1 MVADFHIGDFSLS
14 TPCPARAQSVGVE
27 TDAHPK
33 AFAQTSSRKTRDAAR
48 SARTLAGTMT
58 QAPLAGIDKLAER
71 EALYPDLGRA
81 LRTTVAF
88 MVPLLVGYS
97 GLLQG
102 PVVFAAIAAQN
113 VALID
118 IRGDYRVRIG
128 LLLGKALILT
138 AATWLGCVTGVSLL
152 GAVLATGLIAL
163 GMGLWRHLSADYG
176 PSVAAA
182 SALLFLIAL
191 ATPEVAASQV
201 ALYAFGGALWGVVVQ
216 ASVWPFRPQHPLR
229 QSVAESWLAVGDLF
243 AALTLDDTRDDATRQ
258 RDLAEK
264 EVALRTAIDHT
275 TALIAANGAAQPS
288 RLQQRLDA
296 LHLTAARLSTR
307 VQVFNSALEGLRPGP
322 EFDQLTPAVQPV
334 FTALTN
340 TARTVA
346 LAVVSR
352 QPAHLATAGVRL
364 QRLAN
369 LLQVLQAR
377 MLSHAAT
384 SPRCAEL
391 VQLLRQTATQV
402 AGLYE
407 QLRSTSE
414 RAAESGAFSLE
425 LFDLDAWTLRPFAA
439 TLNQS
444 RRIDPALVRFTA
456 RLAVL
461 MMLGVAIFEYWH
473 IPRGYWLALTI
484 VVVLQPD
491 YGSTRQRA
499 LQRLIGTLIGGI
511 LASVLLWL
519 KLPAPVLLAA
529 TAVTIFGF
537 AYMLRKNYA
546 LAVFFITLMIVLLTE
561 ATGVVTIE
569 FTISRLVATAA
580 GGALAMLAALLFW
593 PVWERQR
600 FPSYLADALR
610 ANREYLHLLQGQLTV
625 GGAYDEP
632 TINAKRHAEAANGVV
647 FASLQ
652 RMGADPKYQQDGQ
665 TQAAAIANG
674 NQRLT
679 RALTSIVLHLKPGAP
694 LTHPA
699 SARFATLASDALDAL
714 ARHVVSPGDATAAPL
729 PPLLAALESFQVPAS
744 VVTGSTAPFAQR
756 DQWVFGQ
763 MSRAALELSAMLL
776 AASPPTEASAPAPAP
791 SPQ

>member
-1 MVADFHIGDFSLS
+1 M
-14 TPCPARAQSVGVE
+14 TRPALPS
-27 TDAHPK
+27 
-33 AFAQTSSRKTRDAAR
+33 
-48 SARTLAGTMT
+48 
-58 QAPLAGIDKLAER
+58 IDQLTER
-71 EALYPDLGRA
+71 EALHPDLGRA

-88 MVPLLVGYS
+88 MAPLILAHF
-97 GLLQG
+97 GLLSEHAAL
-102 PVVFAAIAAQN
+102 FAAIAAQN

-128 LLLGKALILT
+128 LLLGKAVILT
-138 AATWLGCVTGVSLL
+138 AATWLGCVSGGGII

-163 GMGLWRHLSADYG
+163 GMGLWRHLSSDYG

-191 ATPEVAASQV
+191 ATPAVAASQI

-229 QSVAESWLAVGDLF
+229 QSVAESWLAVGELF
-243 AALTLDDTRDDATRQ
+243 AALSFEETRDDATRQ
-258 RDLAEK
+258 RAIAEK
-264 EVALRTAIDHT
+264 EAALRTAIDHT
-275 TALIAANGAAQPS
+275 TALLTAAGKAQPS
-288 RLQQRLDA
+288 RLQQQLDA
-296 LHLTAARLSTR
+296 LNLTAARLSTR
-307 VQVFNSALEGLRPGP
+307 VEVFNSALEGLRPGP

-352 QPAHLATAGVRL
+352 QPAHLATAEVRL

-377 MLSHAAT
+377 MTSHATT

-391 VQLLRQTATQV
+391 VQLLRQVATQV

-407 QLRSTSE
+407 QLRATSE

-444 RRIDPALVRFTA
+444 RRVDPALVRFTA

-461 MMLGVAIFEYWH
+461 MMLGVAIFEYWQ

-499 LQRLIGTLIGGI
+499 AQRLAGTLVGGI
-511 LASVLLWL
+511 VASLLLWL
-519 KLPAPVLLAA
+519 KLPPAVLLMA
-529 TAVTIFGF
+529 TATTIFGF
-537 AYMLRKNYA
+537 SYMLRKNYA
-546 LAVFFITLMIVLLTE
+546 VAVFFITLMIVLLTE

-600 FPSYLADALR
+600 FPAYLADALR
-610 ANREYLHLLQGQLTV
+610 ANRDYLQLLQGRLAAGT
-625 GGAYDEP
+625 GYDAP
-632 TINAKRHAEAANGVV
+632 TITAKRRAEVANGVV

-652 RMGADPKYQQDGQ
+652 RMAADPKYQQHGL
-665 TQAAAIANG
+665 TSAAAIANG

-679 RALTSIVLHLKPGAP
+679 RALTTIAIHLKPGAP
-694 LTHPA
+694 LTHPESA
-699 SARFATLASDALDAL
+699 SFTTLASDALEAL
-714 ARHVVSPGDATAAPL
+714 ARHVVAPDEPSAAPL
-729 PPLLAALESFQVPAS
+729 KPLLAALESFQAPAS
-744 VVTGSTAPFAQR
+744 AISTSTAPFAQR
-756 DQWVFGQ
+756 DHWVFGQ

-776 AASPPTEASAPAPAP
+776 AATPPTVAMSNVPTG
-791 SPQ
+791 SPE